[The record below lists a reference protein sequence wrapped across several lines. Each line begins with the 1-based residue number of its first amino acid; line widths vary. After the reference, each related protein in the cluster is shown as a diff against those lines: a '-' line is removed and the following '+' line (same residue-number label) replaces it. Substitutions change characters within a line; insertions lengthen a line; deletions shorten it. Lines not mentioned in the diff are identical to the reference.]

1 MKTLP
6 VKLISGLAIVLL
18 AAAAIAANAGWES
31 HKLVIQVS
39 TDDPQVQQMA
49 LNNAIN
55 VQKELGMDNV
65 IIEVVA
71 YGPGLSMLTANN
83 PASQRVPNLAM
94 QSILFTA
101 CGNTMDTIERNTGE
115 KVVLVDGVSIV
126 KAGVVRIMELQEQG
140 YAYVRP

>member
-1 MKTLP
+1 MKALP
-6 VKLISGLAIVLL
+6 MKLISGLVIVLL

-71 YGPGLSMLTANN
+71 
-83 PASQRVPNLAM
+83 
-94 QSILFTA
+94 
-101 CGNTMDTIERNTGE
+101 
-115 KVVLVDGVSIV
+115 
-126 KAGVVRIMELQEQG
+126 
-140 YAYVRP
+140 